1 MTDISMIDKNAHYFV
16 LMHPR
21 TSINY
26 SGVILSFVSTDS
38 RPKWVECEI
47 VEDKYKLE
55 QRYKIELKSLEEGYG
70 KETFYVE
77 DFISL
82 LNSDRIVKKVPNMEC
97 VEVSWDEPLT
107 DNVHV
112 THSAYTL
119 KINKKSR

>member
-1 MTDISMIDKNAHYFV
+1 MTDISMIDKNAHYYV
-16 LMHPR
+16 LMHPQK
-21 TSINY
+21 SINY
-26 SGVILSFVSTDS
+26 SGVILTYELAGS

-47 VEDKYKLE
+47 VEDKYKLKD
-55 QRYKIELKSLEEGYG
+55 RYKIELKSVEEGYG

-97 VEVSWDEPLT
+97 VEVSWDEPVT
-107 DNVHV
+107 ENVHV

-119 KINKKSR
+119 KINNKSR